1 MKISLDKKW
10 MNGVEG
16 LCGNFDGESESL
28 DYKKPDGSQGV
39 SANDFAMSWS
49 ADSTCDDKS
58 ASGSNTTIPTGPCTV
73 SRQCQLA
80 VCASYISIHCHKS

>member
-1 MKISLDKKW
+1 MKPLLKIHFWILILY
-10 MNGVEG
+10 MTQT
-16 LCGNFDGESESL
+16 

-49 ADSTCDDKS
+49 ADSTCDDKT
-58 ASGSNTTIPTGPCTV
+58 ASGSNNTVPTGPCSV

-80 VCASYISIHCHKS
+80 VCASYISIHCV